1 MSKWKG
7 MGIHMNVHVE
17 SSLTEIRIVVKGR
30 IDTITSPELQRV
42 IMETEF
48 TNQDVIF
55 DFSEV
60 EYISSNGLR
69 VMLIARK
76 KCSSG
81 NMKIVNVSEAVYSI
95 FKMSG
100 FSSMLHVE
108 KGTEKEKTYIDKSF
122 KDILKLK
129 TESIPNKVM
138 FSFEGISYTW
148 EEVNK
153 CVQVIAFDLFKL
165 GVRKGTH
172 VGLCSA
178 NSANWIL
185 TFFAIQKLGAVACL
199 FNFGYTDAEISKV
212 SVVGDV
218 TILCYGEMTNMKN
231 MKNKASFLSA
241 IQNENSMIMD
251 CYDIGNSIHFK
262 DRMNEYASIE
272 GLFEEKVEADDA
284 CIMIYTSGTTGVP
297 KGVLLSAYN
306 ILNSSVTMA
315 EQIRMS
321 EEDKICLILPLFHIF
336 ALIACLFG
344 SVLKDNEFY
353 MPATLRTRSIL
364 SAIVEEKC
372 TVIHSVPTM
381 ILALMNNAEFDSS
394 KVTSLRCCVIGGSPV
409 NEAQVVEMSRNFPN
423 THFVNL
429 YGLSELAPVSMT
441 NYDDSIVRIHDTV
454 GKPVNNI
461 KIIIQDPA
469 AQKECETG
477 KVGEILVEGFS
488 LMSCYYKVDMDKQ
501 SIDESGWLHTGDL
514 GYLDEDNYLHLAGRI
529 KELIIRGGENIMP
542 NEVAQVIAQ
551 HKDIADVK
559 VVGVPHSFFGEVVCA
574 CIVMKCKTEFREADM
589 REFLQDKLSKFKLPE
604 YFMVYDEFPSL
615 ANGKVDAVRVKK
627 DASEK
632 FRS

>member
-1 MSKWKG
+1 
-7 MGIHMNVHVE
+7 MNVHVE
-17 SSLTEIRIVVKGR
+17 SNLKEIRIIVTGR
-30 IDTITSPELQRV
+30 IDTITGPDLQNAIGEV
-42 IMETEF
+42 DF
-48 TNQDVIF
+48 TNRDVIF

-60 EYISSNGLR
+60 DYISSSGLR
-69 VMLIARK
+69 VLLIARK

-81 NMKIVNVSEAVYSI
+81 NMKIVNVSENVYSL
-95 FKMSG
+95 FVMSG
-100 FSSMLHVE
+100 FASMLHVE
-108 KGTEKEKTYIDKSF
+108 KKTAKENTYIDKSF
-122 KDILKLK
+122 KDILKMK
-129 TESIPNKVM
+129 TEAIPNKVM
-138 FSFEGISYTW
+138 FTHGGISYTW

-153 CVQVIAFDLFKL
+153 CVHLIAFDLFKK

-199 FNFGYTDAEISKV
+199 LNFGYTEAEISKV
-212 SVVGDV
+212 SLVGDV
-218 TILCYGEMTNMKN
+218 TLLCYGEMTNMKE
-231 MKNKASFLSA
+231 KAAFLSA
-241 IQNENSMIMD
+241 IQNEDSMIMD
-251 CYDIGNSIHFK
+251 FYDIRSSIQFK
-262 DRMNEYASIE
+262 DRLDEYASIE

-315 EQIRMS
+315 EIIRMN

-344 SVLKDNEFY
+344 SVLKDNEFF
-353 MPATLRTRSIL
+353 MPENLRTKTIL

-381 ILALMNNAEFDSS
+381 ILALMNNADFDSG
-394 KVTSLRCCVIGGSPV
+394 KVMSLRCCVIGGSPV
-409 NEAQVVEMSRNFPN
+409 NEAQVMEMSRNFPR

-441 NYDDSIVRIHDTV
+441 NYDDPIERIHSTV
-454 GKPVNNI
+454 GKPVNRM
-461 KIIIQDPA
+461 KIMIQDPVTK
-469 AQKECETG
+469 KECETG

-501 SIDESGWLHTGDL
+501 SIDDEGWLHTGDL
-514 GYLDEDNYLHLAGRI
+514 GYLDENNYLHLAGRI

-574 CIVMKCKTEFREADM
+574 CIVMKCQTEFSEESM
-589 REFLQDKLSKFKLPE
+589 REFLKDKMSKFKLPE

-615 ANGKVDAVRVKK
+615 ANGKVDAVRVKNE
-627 DASEK
+627 AAEK
-632 FRS
+632 FGK